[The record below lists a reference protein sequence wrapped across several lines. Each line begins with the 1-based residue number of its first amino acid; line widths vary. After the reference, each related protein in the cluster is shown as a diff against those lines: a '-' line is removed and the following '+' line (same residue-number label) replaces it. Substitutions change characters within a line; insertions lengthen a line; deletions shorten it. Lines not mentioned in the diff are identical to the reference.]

1 MASDRSSCVIEVLDG
16 SLESAAVGAAM
27 ELGLFWLLDSQ
38 PLDGAGVG
46 RALGIPRQRC
56 ELWLR
61 LLVKS
66 GLVERSAEGFAPTD
80 QARRAVLGT
89 YSQPTWALLAEEARE
104 RRAALGN
111 FPRRLVETAPDR
123 SALTYVSRMLD
134 DPERARRFTRMLY
147 ELHGPLAA
155 ELAASFDLAG
165 ARRVLDLGGGS
176 GVVSM
181 ALARRYPRLEITVF
195 DIATVCAAGRA
206 IVAENGLEERVT
218 YVVGDLRRDPL
229 PAGCDAVIECDVGVY
244 EESLFGRVRDC
255 LEPNGHFLIVD
266 QLARAGGPPAHL
278 VWAMLASLD
287 DPAYVP
293 DTAEG
298 VVELLQAA
306 GIPLRVPRTHP
317 AVGCRWTVLRG
328 SVLGGGSAIS
338 SVATAN
344 QWLRCP
350 ATDPEGYRCVRF
362 LSHQGAHQWRRCAW
376 TDPEGYRCFL
386 PPSHPGDHELAW
398 FARPTPPGTTRTIRY
413 HGTPESA
420 AAQADGDAPELAFH
434 DWFPVSQTYVSGAWG
449 TWAWVLAYLTVVL
462 LIGIAVLVYMRATT
476 PAGELFVVYEYR
488 PSTPTRASAAVP
500 APVAPVGAVR
510 PKDDTTTC
518 P

>member
-1 MASDRSSCVIEVLDG
+1 MPSDRSSCVIEVLDG
-16 SLESAAVGAAM
+16 SFESAAVGAAM

-38 PLDGAGVG
+38 PLDGAGIG

-80 QARRAVLGT
+80 EARRAVLGT

-104 RRAALGN
+104 RRAALRN
-111 FPRRLVETAPDR
+111 FLYRLAETAPDQ
-123 SALTYVSRMLD
+123 SALTYVSRMRD

-155 ELAASFDLAG
+155 ELAASLDLAG

-176 GVVSM
+176 GVVSI
-181 ALARRYPRLEITVF
+181 ALARRYPRLEIMVF

-218 YVVGDLRRDPL
+218 YVAGDLRRDPL

-255 LEPNGHFLIVD
+255 LEPNGRFLIVD

-278 VWAMLASLD
+278 AWAMLASLD

-293 DTAEG
+293 DTAEC

-306 GIPLRVPRTHP
+306 GFHSVSLGLIPL
-317 AVGCRWTVLRG
+317 
-328 SVLGGGSAIS
+328 
-338 SVATAN
+338 
-344 QWLRCP
+344 
-350 ATDPEGYRCVRF
+350 
-362 LSHQGAHQWRRCAW
+362 
-376 TDPEGYRCFL
+376 
-386 PPSHPGDHELAW
+386 
-398 FARPTPPGTTRTIRY
+398 
-413 HGTPESA
+413 SA
-420 AAQADGDAPELAFH
+420 AGGPFSKGLC
-434 DWFPVSQTYVSGAWG
+434 
-449 TWAWVLAYLTVVL
+449 
-462 LIGIAVLVYMRATT
+462 LVEAR
-476 PAGELFVVYEYR
+476 R
-488 PSTPTRASAAVP
+488 
-500 APVAPVGAVR
+500 
-510 PKDDTTTC
+510 
-518 P
+518 